1 MRPDL
6 VKALHNLTFRMRLL
20 KANQEEQQVGKVCLT
35 EREMLILELLAE
47 GGPTSVSKL
56 SLADPAASDSTISST
71 ITRLW
76 RNKFVTKK
84 ISPENQRTTII
95 GLTDTGRKI
104 IEHFIK
110 QREDRLRAFCEA
122 INTTEDEEEVMVNVF
137 TRAINFFD
145 ERLGIR
151 TVTSK

>member
-6 VKALHNLTFRMRLL
+6 VKAMHDLTFRMRLL
-20 KANQEEQQVGKVCLT
+20 KAGQEEQQVGKVCLT

-47 GGPTSVSKL
+47 SGPMSVSKL
-56 SLADPAASDSTISST
+56 SLADPDASDSTISST
-71 ITRLW
+71 ITGLW
-76 RNKFVTKK
+76 RNKLVTKK

-95 GLTDTGRKI
+95 GLTETGRKMV
-104 IEHFIK
+104 EGFIK
-110 QREDRLRAFCEA
+110 QREDRLQAFCEA
-122 INTTEDEEEVMVNVF
+122 INTTDDEEEVMLNVF

-151 TVTSK
+151 TVASK